1 MAIDGTYKGV
11 AKSMM
16 GSADC
21 ELTLKEEAGGAL
33 SGSASMMGVTAALQ
47 NGTVDGNAFACE
59 VEGDGP
65 LGHMTLKVKGKV
77 DGDRITGTIAAA
89 RMKARFEG
97 TRA

>member
-1 MAIDGTYKGV
+1 MAIDGTYKGT

-21 ELTLKEEAGGAL
+21 EITLKEGAGGTL
-33 SGSASMMGVTAALQ
+33 SGTASAMGINASIQ
-47 NGTVDGNAFACE
+47 NGTVSGNDFTCE

-65 LGHMTLKVKGKV
+65 LGHMTLTIAGTVE
-77 DGDRITGTIAAA
+77 GDRISGTIAAG
-89 RMKARFEG
+89 RMKAKFEG